1 MTVQLIGK
9 DDSNFDDFDMFT
21 GRWQA
26 YIDSFI
32 TVRHQHL
39 AFRREINDVSKDE
52 DTRGSP
58 IGKTKPPFLPR

>member
-1 MTVQLIGK
+1 MPESHKMTVQLIGK

-32 TVRHQHL
+32 SVSQRAFLCL
-39 AFRREINDVSKDE
+39 AG
-52 DTRGSP
+52 T
-58 IGKTKPPFLPR
+58 